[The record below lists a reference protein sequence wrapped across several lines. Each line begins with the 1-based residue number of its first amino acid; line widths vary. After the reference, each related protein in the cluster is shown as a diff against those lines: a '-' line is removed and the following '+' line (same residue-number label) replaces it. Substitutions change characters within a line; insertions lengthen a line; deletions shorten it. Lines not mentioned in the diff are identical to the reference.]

1 MWCKFVLKPGKSKKQ
16 KSKIH
21 KRQLASLGKKQSP
34 ILQSERAIQNAH
46 TNDPEAN
53 KEASALQEL
62 TKEKQ
67 DREEG
72 VMENT
77 DK

>member
-34 ILQSERAIQNAH
+34 IL
-46 TNDPEAN
+46 
-53 KEASALQEL
+53 
-62 TKEKQ
+62 
-67 DREEG
+67 
-72 VMENT
+72 
-77 DK
+77 